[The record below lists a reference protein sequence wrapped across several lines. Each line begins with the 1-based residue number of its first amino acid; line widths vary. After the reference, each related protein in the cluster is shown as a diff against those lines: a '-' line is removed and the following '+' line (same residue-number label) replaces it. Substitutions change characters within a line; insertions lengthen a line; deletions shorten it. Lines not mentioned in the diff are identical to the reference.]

1 MLLLLNWKVVAKV
14 NYLILNFLSTKLFIV
29 IKRTKM
35 KPKKKLRKKES
46 AQPKYLLFYFL
57 AAFTVLFIPVFHIT
71 HALDAALMPRTMAMS
86 AFILVMGFI
95 LFGKTYKQVYDFSV
109 FRQKI
114 FPVLI
119 AYLAVVIIS
128 MAFAVNYKES
138 FFDIVRTFIF
148 VSFIAVSSVVFLH
161 TETWQD
167 KLPKFV
173 IIAAAIALVLGAVQY
188 FRHVIAGTSDL
199 LPDGRSVLYLV
210 SGLMFHKNEY
220 STALMLMLPF
230 TGYGIFRFRK
240 VWRLASILITLL
252 ILIMIVLVQTRAV
265 WVGLAASFFSVA
277 VIYIFYARKLGLP
290 LVYRNV
296 LMGATIAG
304 IVLIGVIFSIEK
316 PKDPASLLGR
326 IRSITDSRSQHNI
339 HRLNIWNSTLNL
351 IKDHPLTGVG
361 AGNWRLNAAYYFD
374 GRFDEVPQLNWA
386 RPHNDFLWVFSEK
399 GILGFVLYLAI
410 FGFALYYMLRIIRR
424 SPKTEDKILALL
436 FFAGII
442 AYLGVSFF
450 SFPYERINHQVY
462 LGLMIGGSL
471 AMLQPYSPTRP
482 FQPNRRALLIPVL
495 AFSVF
500 GTVFGYNTTIQ
511 ERYLNKALSAMK
523 SENWRVF
530 LNNAQQAGNPFKSLD
545 PLSNPPEYYE
555 GMALAKLNRHHE
567 AIVAYEIARKQFP
580 NNMWIINWLGQSYY
594 HVGRFDEAIECL
606 EQVIKIIPSHKEAF
620 INLSATYYQKGELM
634 QSWEALSKIENYE
647 DDPAVVRNMKVLEDM
662 MEEKQNN
669 TR

>member
-1 MLLLLNWKVVAKV
+1 
-14 NYLILNFLSTKLFIV
+14 
-29 IKRTKM
+29 
-35 KPKKKLRKKES
+35 
-46 AQPKYLLFYFL
+46 
-57 AAFTVLFIPVFHIT
+57 
-71 HALDAALMPRTMAMS
+71 
-86 AFILVMGFI
+86 LV
-95 LFGKTYKQVYDFSV
+95 
-109 FRQKI
+109 
-114 FPVLI
+114 

-128 MAFAVNYKES
+128 TAFAVNYRES

-148 VSFIAVSSVVFLH
+148 VSFIAVAALVFLQ
-161 TETWQD
+161 TENWQD

-173 IIAAAIALVLGAVQY
+173 IIAAVIALVIGAVQY
-188 FRHVIAGTSDL
+188 YRHVITGTSDL

-230 TGYGIFRFRK
+230 TGYGIYRFRK
-240 VWRLASILITLL
+240 VWRLASFLITLL

-265 WVGLAASFFSVA
+265 WVGLAVSFFSVA
-277 VIYIFYARKLGLP
+277 VIYIFNAKKLGLP
-290 LVYRNV
+290 LVYRNI

-304 IVLIGVIFSIEK
+304 IVLIGIIFSLEK

-326 IRSITDSRSQHNI
+326 IRSITDARSQHNI
-339 HRLNIWNSTLNL
+339 HRINIWNSTIKL
-351 IKDHPLTGVG
+351 IKDHPVTGVG

-374 GRFDEVPQLNWA
+374 GRFDQVPQLNWA
-386 RPHNDFLWVFSEK
+386 RPHNDFLWVLSEK
-399 GILGFVLYLAI
+399 GIFGFVLYLAI
-410 FGFALYYMLRIIRR
+410 FGFALYYMLSIIRR

-471 AMLQPYSPTRP
+471 AMLQPYSPTKP
-482 FQPNRRALLIPVL
+482 FQPNRRVFLIPVIAL
-495 AFSVF
+495 SFF

-511 ERYLNKALSAMK
+511 ERHLNKALSAMK
-523 SENWRVF
+523 SENWRAY
-530 LNNAQQAGNPFKSLD
+530 LHHSQQAGNPFKSLD

-594 HVGRFDEAIECL
+594 HVGRYEEAIECL
-606 EQVIKIIPSHKEAF
+606 EQVIRIIPSHKEAF
-620 INLSATYYQKGELM
+620 INLSATYYQMGDLE
-634 QSWEALSKIENYE
+634 QSYAALRKIQDYE
-647 DDPAVVRNMKVLEDM
+647 KDPAVVRNMKVLENM
-662 MEEKQNN
+662 MEREQNN
-669 TR
+669 NR